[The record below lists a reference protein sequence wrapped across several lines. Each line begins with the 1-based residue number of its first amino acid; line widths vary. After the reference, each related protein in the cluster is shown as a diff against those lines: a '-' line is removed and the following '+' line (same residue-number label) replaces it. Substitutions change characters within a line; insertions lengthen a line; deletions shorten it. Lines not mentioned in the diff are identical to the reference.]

1 MPAGAEPVAMRY
13 AKWAVALAVRER
25 LLVVEHPDTLISRH
39 SLAGAYQAAARLG
52 EAVALYERT
61 LADLERL
68 LGAEHPR
75 PWSRDSF
82 AAARRLLCG
91 RSSAGGGSQD

>member
-1 MPAGAEPVAMRY
+1 MPTGAETVAMRD

-39 SLAGAYQAAARLG
+39 SLAGAYQAAGRLG

-61 LADLERL
+61 LEP
-68 LGAEHPR
+68 GAPTGCRAPR
-75 PWSRDSF
+75 EPGL
-82 AAARRLLCG
+82 A
-91 RSSAGGGSQD
+91 